1 MDWARDL
8 PTWPLSALSRRVACR
23 PHRWHVQE
31 TGTGPTILLIH
42 GAGGATHS
50 WRDVMPI
57 LAKQAHV
64 VAIDLPGQGFTQA
77 GTRARSGLNPTAA
90 DIAALCAQEGWSP
103 AAIVGHSAGAAIAL
117 RLSQTL
123 LSPRGHPPDVIG
135 INPALGK
142 FEGVAGWL
150 FPVLAK
156 ALALNPLTPWLF
168 TMGGASE
175 RRARQLIE
183 GTGSHLTPDGYR
195 LYSRLMGNRSH
206 VAGTLQMMASWVLDG
221 LIADLPNIAARCL
234 FLAAENDR
242 AVPVRVAERAGDAIP
257 DATVDTLPGLGHL
270 AHEEAPD
277 LVAGRILGFVGLD
290 QSDSVSRN
298 A

>member
-1 MDWARDL
+1 MNWARDL
-8 PTWPLSALSRRVACR
+8 SNWPLADYSRRVTCR

-31 TGTGPTILLIH
+31 MGKGPTLLLIH

-50 WRDVMPI
+50 WRDVMPV
-57 LAKQAHV
+57 LARHAHV
-64 VAIDLPGQGFTQA
+64 VALDLPGQGFTQA
-77 GTRARSGLNPTAA
+77 GTRARSGLMPTVE
-90 DIAALCAQEGWSP
+90 DIAALCTQECWQP
-103 AAIVGHSAGAAIAL
+103 VAIIGHSAGAAIAL
-117 RLSQTL
+117 RLSQRL
-123 LSPRGHPPDVIG
+123 LSPLGKPPAVIG

-168 TMGGASE
+168 TLGGASD

-183 GTGSHLTPDGYR
+183 GTGSQLNDDGYR
-195 LYSRLMGNRSH
+195 LYASLMSDREH

-221 LIADLPNIAARCL
+221 LIGDLPNIETHTL
-234 FLAAENDR
+234 FLAGDKDS
-242 AVPVRVAERAGDAIP
+242 AVPVKVAQRAGSDMP
-257 DATVDTLPGLGHL
+257 DATVEILPGLGHL

-277 LVAGRILGFVGLD
+277 LVAARILSFVGLEH
-290 QSDSVSRN
+290 SKSVSKN

>member
-8 PTWPLSALSRRVACR
+8 PTWPLSTLSRRVACR

-103 AAIVGHSAGAAIAL
+103 AAIVGHSAGAVSSL
-117 RLSQTL
+117 RTS
-123 LSPRGHPPDVIG
+123 D
-135 INPALGK
+135 
-142 FEGVAGWL
+142 
-150 FPVLAK
+150 
-156 ALALNPLTPWLF
+156 
-168 TMGGASE
+168 AS
-175 RRARQLIE
+175 
-183 GTGSHLTPDGYR
+183 
-195 LYSRLMGNRSH
+195 
-206 VAGTLQMMASWVLDG
+206 
-221 LIADLPNIAARCL
+221 
-234 FLAAENDR
+234 
-242 AVPVRVAERAGDAIP
+242 
-257 DATVDTLPGLGHL
+257 
-270 AHEEAPD
+270 
-277 LVAGRILGFVGLD
+277 
-290 QSDSVSRN
+290 
-298 A
+298 